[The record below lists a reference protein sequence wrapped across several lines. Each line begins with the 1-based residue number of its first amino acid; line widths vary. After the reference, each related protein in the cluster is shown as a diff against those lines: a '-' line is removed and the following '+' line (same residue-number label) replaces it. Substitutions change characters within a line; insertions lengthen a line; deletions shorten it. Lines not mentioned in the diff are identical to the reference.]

1 MTAVELDLQAL
12 GDDELDQLW
21 QRIATEKER
30 RLTLATAEA
39 RAADL
44 ARQWADA
51 AGRENGDEW
60 VQPQGAHDAYERGAV
75 VTHDGQ
81 AFRNDHGGLNPWEP
95 GTLNSGWTPIWPDEE
110 SGGWTDR
117 PPADDTSQPTPWQPS
132 THYSPGDL
140 VTHDG
145 QTWSCLVDH
154 VAHDGWAPSPETHA
168 VWKPVDA

>member
-1 MTAVELDLQAL
+1 MTTPDIDMQAL

-21 QRIATEKER
+21 QQLATEKER

-51 AGRENGDEW
+51 AGRKNGDEW
-60 VQPQGAHDAYERGAV
+60 RQPEGAHDAYETDALAERN
-75 VTHDGQ
+75 GQ
-81 AFRNDHGGLNPWEP
+81 MYRNDHPGLNPWEP

-110 SGGWTDR
+110 SGGWTDT
-117 PPADDTSQPTPWQPS
+117 PPSHTGQPTPWQAGI
-132 THYSPGDL
+132 HYSPGDL

-145 QTWSCLVDH
+145 KTWSCLVDH
-154 VAHDGWAPSPETHA
+154 IAHDGWAPSPETHA
-168 VWKPVDA
+168 VWTPVDA